1 MWPDPAV
8 TGVSALLGFVAVI
21 VVAWLVLVAVL
32 WLHRPSRDKA
42 GVLLRLVPDLT
53 RLVYRVARDRNV
65 PRRSRAALLLLAAY
79 LALPI
84 DLVPDFL
91 PGIGALDDVILV
103 ALVLRWVG
111 RGVGRERIERHW
123 SGSPEGLSIVRRAL
137 GWSDADAAGSTSAR
151 DPGTLPPLARP

>member
-42 GVLLRLVPDLT
+42 GVLLRLVPELT
-53 RLVYRVARDRNV
+53 RLVYRVARDRDV
-65 PRRSRAALLLLAAY
+65 PGRYRAALLLLAAY

-91 PGIGALDDVILV
+91 PAIGSLLHVVLV
-103 ALVLRWVG
+103 APVVRWLR
-111 RGVGRERIERHW
+111 
-123 SGSPEGLSIVRRAL
+123 RRV
-137 GWSDADAAGSTSAR
+137 
-151 DPGTLPPLARP
+151 